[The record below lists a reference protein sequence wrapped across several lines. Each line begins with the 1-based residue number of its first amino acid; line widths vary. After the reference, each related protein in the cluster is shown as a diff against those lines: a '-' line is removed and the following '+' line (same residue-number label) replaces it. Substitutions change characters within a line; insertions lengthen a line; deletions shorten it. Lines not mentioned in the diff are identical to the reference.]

1 MTEVTLKVEG
11 MSCNHCVQSV
21 ERSVGQL
28 TGVDQVKVNLAEGKV
43 AVLFD
48 EAKVSRS
55 QIEETIDDQ
64 GYTVV

>member
-48 EAKVSRS
+48 EAKVSRA

>member
-11 MSCNHCVQSV
+11 MSCNHCVNSV

-28 TGVDQVKVNLAEGKV
+28 AGVDQVKVNLAEGKV

-48 EAKVSRS
+48 EAKVSRT
-55 QIEETIDDQ
+55 QIEEVIDDQ

>member
-21 ERSVGQL
+21 ERSVGEL
-28 TGVDQVKVNLAEGKV
+28 AGVEAVKVNLAEGKV
-43 AVLFD
+43 AVKFD
-48 EAKVSRS
+48 EAKVTRA
-55 QIEETIDDQ
+55 QIEEVIDDQ

>member
-21 ERSVGQL
+21 ERSVGEL
-28 TGVDQVKVNLAEGKV
+28 AGVVQVKVNLAEGKV

-48 EAKVSRS
+48 EAKVSRA
-55 QIEETIDDQ
+55 QIEEVIDDQ

>member
-21 ERSVGQL
+21 ERSVGEL
-28 TGVDQVKVNLAEGKV
+28 AGVGDVKVNLAEGKV
-43 AVLFD
+43 AVKFD
-48 EAKVSRS
+48 EAKVTRA
-55 QIEETIDDQ
+55 QIEEVIDDQ

>member
-21 ERSVGQL
+21 ERSVGEL
-28 TGVDQVKVNLAEGKV
+28 AGVDQVKVNLAEGKV

-48 EAKVSRS
+48 EAKVSRA
-55 QIEETIDDQ
+55 QIEEAIDDQ